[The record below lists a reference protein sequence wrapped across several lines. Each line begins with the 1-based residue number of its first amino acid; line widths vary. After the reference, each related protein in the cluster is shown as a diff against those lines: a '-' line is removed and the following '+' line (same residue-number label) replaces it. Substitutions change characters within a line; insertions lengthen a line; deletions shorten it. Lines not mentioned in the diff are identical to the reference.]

1 MEFEGAGACQCGA
14 PLAPL
19 LGESRARRRLR
30 GRRGVESAIWEKKE
44 RSIENHCHSETSD
57 LCHRSW
63 ESVSFPDSSMF
74 LCGAK
79 ENGFPRRFAQRD
91 GGILDSLI
99 CRLVPLGAMT
109 GWFWTCASIYTLVQ
123 GAALR
128 DGTAAV
134 PYERVF
140 GALFLFSPARV
151 ATLATPSALTRHC
164 LAAARSRRGSDMTPA
179 CHSLPRRRCTT
190 LGGAAL
196 RGKDSGFCADLGSAS
211 RQRFRTGAW
220 RRGAPLAP
228 LIGELARRQP

>member
-1 MEFEGAGACQCGA
+1 MSMRRALGAPTRGAGTALAVTEGSPVFGLL
-14 PLAPL
+14 PLYKRQANVQTTSVIPKPVTDVT
-19 LGESRARRRLR
+19 GR
-30 GRRGVESAIWEKKE
+30 G
-44 RSIENHCHSETSD
+44 N
-57 LCHRSW
+57 
-63 ESVSFPDSSMF
+63 PF
-74 LCGAK
+74 LFQIAVCFWA
-79 ENGFPRRFAQRD
+79 AQRRTD
-91 GGILDSLI
+91 SHVASLNATAAYLDSLI

-128 DGTAAV
+128 DGTVAV
-134 PYERVF
+134 PYGRVF

-164 LAAARSRRGSDMTPA
+164 LAAARSRRGSDMPPA

-196 RGKDSGFCADLGSAS
+196 RGKDFGFCADLGSAP

-228 LIGELARRQP
+228 LLGELARRQP